1 MLQQQHRKLK
11 YAYFSKNFRIW
22 PQPMGTYGVRQRLRP
37 AICVRTVCPRFTPM
51 LEQLLRRIASRGE
64 LPPLLDNHGQPPVS
78 SPSSSGN
85 SGRRS
90 FPARGVHAATAHPQ
104 QDDSASSLNLWQG
117 AVDDYLAACASRTE
131 PPSLPSPFAQYG
143 DGHAALAQLLWEGHK
158 NTLQRGMHILGPH
171 ALVAMFGP
179 LEKKVWVHR
188 NLPTYAAR
196 DLAWQEA
203 PEGALPPAT
212 QLGEFDTTN
221 QHHLLWF
228 YGQTVPEAV
237 HALPAS
243 IGEQALRLRR
253 FPPVDPKA
261 LELRHLAMLR
271 LFSSGPMPFSHLLAN
286 TKKHDQCTLVPDVA
300 SFYFTGALAVVPRK
314 G

>member
-1 MLQQQHRKLK
+1 
-11 YAYFSKNFRIW
+11 
-22 PQPMGTYGVRQRLRP
+22 
-37 AICVRTVCPRFTPM
+37 M

-64 LPPLLDNHGQPPVS
+64 LPPVS
-78 SPSSSGN
+78 DSRDQTHLSSTSESGN
-85 SGRRS
+85 SGHPL
-90 FPARGVHAATAHPQ
+90 FPARRSNVANTYLQHS
-104 QDDSASSLNLWQG
+104 SASSSLNVWQG
-117 AVDDYLAACASRTE
+117 AVDDYIATCAARTE
-131 PPSLPSPFAQYG
+131 PPALPAPFAQYG

-158 NTLQRGMHILGPH
+158 NTLQHGMHIIGPH

-179 LEKKVWVHR
+179 LPKQVWVHR
-188 NLPTYAAR
+188 NLPTYTAR

-203 PEGALPPAT
+203 PKGAQPSAS
-212 QLGEFDTTN
+212 QLAEFDTTN

-237 HALPAS
+237 HALPV
-243 IGEQALRLRR
+243 GMDQHPLRLRR

-286 TKKHDQCTLVPDVA
+286 TKKQDLGTLVADVA
-300 SFYFTGALAVVPRK
+300 SFYFTGALALVPRK